1 MALVQDVLDSMMM
14 NIGIDVKCTL
24 LAQNLQVSSDFSS
37 SQLADGAHAL
47 LHWAQAVQRPPPQAS
62 PSLGL
67 AESRA
72 LTAPVTQAAVS
83 LQTHFASCH
92 QA

>member
-1 MALVQDVLDSMMM
+1 MALHQDVLDSMMV
-14 NIGIDVKCTL
+14 NIGIDLKCTL
-24 LAQNLQVSSDFSS
+24 LAQQASSDFSS

-72 LTAPVTQAAVS
+72 LTAPVTPAAVS
-83 LQTHFASCH
+83 LRTHFASCR
-92 QA
+92 QT